1 MAKQTNTQVEKQAQK
16 QEETKA
22 EKFYR
27 LASKRLARSLK
38 DIELIGHLA
47 TSQYEHTEAQTKYI
61 VEQLT
66 KSVNRVSDKLNRV
79 KAEKP
84 VVDLPK

>member
-1 MAKQTNTQVEKQAQK
+1 MAKQTNKQV

-27 LASKRLARSLK
+27 LASKRLAKALK
-38 DIELIGHLA
+38 DIDLIGHLA
-47 TSQYEHTEAQTKYI
+47 TSQYEHTKEQTEYI
-61 VEQLT
+61 VGALT
-66 KSVNRVSDKLNRV
+66 RAVENVSDKLNKV

-84 VVDLPK
+84 MVDLPK